1 MVLRPYLEGYACT
14 KKINFM
20 LMDLNSIML
29 RNIKI
34 IDIGLLGIYY
44 FVGSIIFI
52 SIFNKFFRT
61 LFKTD
66 KYPVE
71 KVSTKTL
78 FLQACLQAGS
88 ISIISFYLRHFVRSI
103 PYVFNGMYGYDH
115 TRTKEINGGV
125 VIAFAMITVFSDFKE
140 RALELTKRL

>member
-1 MVLRPYLEGYACT
+1 MVLSPSWRGHAGT
-14 KKINFM
+14 NKINFM
-20 LMDLNSIML
+20 LMDANSIML
-29 RNIKI
+29 RNIKV

-44 FVGSIIFI
+44 FIGSIIFI
-52 SIFNKFFRT
+52 SVFNKFFRM
-61 LFKTD
+61 LFKTE

-71 KVSTKTL
+71 KVSTQTL

-140 RALELTKRL
+140 RALELTTRL